1 MLAQQALVTCPT
13 LPQDAATGRASG
25 QFSPA
30 EIPQPLL
37 DKLSQQCYIWHSMF
51 ESANRAMD
59 TNSQRPSAPPE
70 LTARQRL
77 ILELVVREY
86 TEAASPVGSRNLVA
100 NYALDVSPAT
110 IRSELARLEE
120 MGYLTHPHT
129 SAGRVPTELG
139 YRYFVENL
147 MYERELPAWE
157 RTRIRH
163 QFHQLGLELDQWLQ
177 LSAAVLA
184 DTVRNAAL
192 VTVPKAAEVRFKHL
206 ELIGTYDT
214 AVLLVLVLQDG
225 TVRQRGLHTS
235 QAMPQ
240 QDLSNVSARLSR
252 VCLGLTAGEI
262 AALNEDFSQLE
273 RDVLTLVVAAMG
285 ELERSHTVQS
295 YREGLVHLLAQPE
308 FRNRES
314 FSQVLSFLD
323 SDWLA
328 VKVLPRVFAAN
339 GVSVII
345 GGHDWLEMGDYGL
358 VLTKYGSR
366 SDVMGALGVLGPM
379 RMQYERVIPAVRY
392 MASLLNGLILSL
404 FGPGGQQKG
413 EDQLCDPGTLREV
426 GDSER

>member
-1 MLAQQALVTCPT
+1 
-13 LPQDAATGRASG
+13 
-25 QFSPA
+25 
-30 EIPQPLL
+30 
-37 DKLSQQCYIWHSMF
+37 
-51 ESANRAMD
+51 
-59 TNSQRPSAPPE
+59 
-70 LTARQRL
+70 
-77 ILELVVREY
+77 
-86 TEAASPVGSRNLVA
+86 
-100 NYALDVSPAT
+100 
-110 IRSELARLEE
+110 
-120 MGYLTHPHT
+120 
-129 SAGRVPTELG
+129 
-139 YRYFVENL
+139 
-147 MYERELPAWE
+147 
-157 RTRIRH
+157 
-163 QFHQLGLELDQWLQ
+163 
-177 LSAAVLA
+177 
-184 DTVRNAAL
+184 
-192 VTVPKAAEVRFKHL
+192 
-206 ELIGTYDT
+206 
-214 AVLLVLVLQDG
+214 
-225 TVRQRGLHTS
+225 
-235 QAMPQ
+235 
-240 QDLSNVSARLSR
+240 
-252 VCLGLTAGEI
+252 
-262 AALNEDFSQLE
+262 
-273 RDVLTLVVAAMG
+273 VLTLVVAAMG